1 MGSSLPLVSPEA
13 TVSEG
18 IHQIDKH
25 SKGIVLIVDDE
36 RRLVGTVTDG
46 DVRRAILDG
55 IDLNA
60 PVTKLLDY
68 HGNAYRE
75 PTAAPVG
82 TEQAEL
88 LQLMQSKSIRQI
100 PLLDE
105 EGRVVDLVLLSNLM
119 QQPKPRLSAVVMA
132 GGYGSR
138 LRPLTEETP
147 KPLLPLGEKPI
158 LEWIIEQLREA
169 GITDVVITTRYQAD
183 KIIGYFGDG
192 SRHGVHIRYTCEE
205 KPMGTAGALSLIE
218 EPFDTPFLVVNG
230 DIITHLDFGA
240 LLDFHRES
248 GAVMTMCVKQYDV
261 QMPYGVVEVDKGH
274 VVSLS
279 EKPSL
284 NLLVNAGI
292 YLLEPHLQ
300 RLIRGE
306 QPHDMTDLVQQLLD
320 AGERV
325 ASFPIREYWL
335 DVGQYEDY
343 RKACEDITNGQF

>member
-1 MGSSLPLVSPEA
+1 MSASLPLVSPKA
-13 TVSEG
+13 TVRDG
-18 IHQIDKH
+18 IDRIDKH
-25 SKGIVLIVDDE
+25 AKGIVLIVDDE

-68 HGNAYRE
+68 HGDVYRE
-75 PTAAPVG
+75 PITAPVG
-82 TEQAEL
+82 TQHAEL
-88 LQLMQSKSIRQI
+88 LRRMQAKSIRQI

-105 EGRVVDLVLLSNLM
+105 EGRVVDLILLSDLIKR
-119 QQPKPRLSAVVMA
+119 PKLGLPAVIMA

-138 LRPLTEETP
+138 LRPLTEESP

-158 LEWIIEQLREA
+158 LERIVEQLREA

-205 KPMGTAGALSLIE
+205 KPMGTAGALGLID
-218 EPFDTPFLVVNG
+218 EPFNTPFLVVNG
-230 DIITHLDFGA
+230 DILTRLDFQA
-240 LLDFHRES
+240 LLDFHRDS
-248 GAVMTMCVKQYDV
+248 RAVMTMCVKQYEV
-261 QMPYGVVEVDKGH
+261 QMPYGLVKVDKGH
-274 VVSLS
+274 VVGLS

-284 NLLVNAGI
+284 NFFVNAGI
-292 YLLEPHLQ
+292 YVLEPHLQ
-300 RLIRGE
+300 RLIREG
-306 QPHDMTDLVQQLLD
+306 QPHDMTDLLQQLLD

-325 ASFPIREYWL
+325 ACFLIREYWL
-335 DVGQYEDY
+335 DIGQYEDY
-343 RKACEDITNGQF
+343 RRACEDVTNGEF